1 MYISAASHDLVYNLF
16 NSDSW
21 LKEASCINSF
31 VQHLAD
37 CLLGEVQGFTNM
49 ALTSVIVLNFILSDC
64 NETIMGH

>member
-1 MYISAASHDLVYNLF
+1 MYISAASHDLVYNLL

-37 CLLGEVQGFTNM
+37 CLLGEV
-49 ALTSVIVLNFILSDC
+49 LTSVIVLNFILSDC